1 MSWID
6 VTSPIRNVNCLLNN
20 RCKLFA
26 WGRWLRGFCPLPLY
40 VGEMWKLLVCSK
52 FKSWLY
58 KWRLYFR
65 FDQEAACQKAL
76 IAFFFFLL
84 CTGKGIWFDSFL
96 EGVCFVCGYFCVQGV
111 CVCVWDLFA
120 SLPSPLALRIEATPA
135 SLPLFFPQQYPALCN
150 ECRKWKKCPRL
161 LKMLLDGL
169 DLNLFFFFS
178 PCGRSV
184 EMGKGSLAVWEY
196 LSLVVIKPRL
206 TGE

>member
-76 IAFFFFLL
+76 IAFFFLL

-96 EGVCFVCGYFCVQGV
+96 KGVCFVCGYFCVQGV

-178 PCGRSV
+178 PLWQKRRDG
-184 EMGKGSLAVWEY
+184 
-196 LSLVVIKPRL
+196 
-206 TGE
+206 

>member
-20 RCKLFA
+20 CCKLFA
-26 WGRWLRGFCPLPLY
+26 WGRCLRGYCPLPLY

-76 IAFFFFLL
+76 IAFFFF
-84 CTGKGIWFDSFL
+84 
-96 EGVCFVCGYFCVQGV
+96 FCCAQEKESGLTAFWRECVLSV
-111 CVCVWDLFA
+111 VISVYRECVCVWDLFA

-135 SLPLFFPQQYPALCN
+135 SLPLFSPQQYPALCN

-178 PCGRSV
+178 PLWQKRRDG
-184 EMGKGSLAVWEY
+184 
-196 LSLVVIKPRL
+196 
-206 TGE
+206 

>member
-96 EGVCFVCGYFCVQGV
+96 KGVCFVCGYFCVQGV

-135 SLPLFFPQQYPALCN
+135 SLPLFFSPSSILLSVMNVGSGKSALVC
-150 ECRKWKKCPRL
+150 WKCFW
-161 LKMLLDGL
+161 MVWIWI
-169 DLNLFFFFS
+169 FFSFFS
-178 PCGRSV
+178 PLWQKRRDG
-184 EMGKGSLAVWEY
+184 
-196 LSLVVIKPRL
+196 
-206 TGE
+206 